1 MKKRYLFIV
10 LTGLMTAFIFW
21 NSSKPAVESTTDS
34 NMFVGLFGLLLS
46 RFGVKAELGILVAIV
61 RKSAHITEFAIHAV
75 LLSGCFTGKF
85 RKRIIY
91 ILFFGLLTAC
101 TDEFI
106 QLFSEGRAGLVTD
119 IFIDFGG
126 TVMGTGIFGLFRK
139 KR

>member
-1 MKKRYLFIV
+1 MKKRNVFIV

-21 NSSKPAVESTTDS
+21 NSSRPAVESTNAS
-34 NMFVGLFGLLLS
+34 NGFVYFFIKLLS
-46 RFGVKAELGILVAIV
+46 RVGVSAGYDVMQTIV
-61 RKSAHITEFAIHAV
+61 RKAAHITEFAVHAV
-75 LLSGCFTGKF
+75 LLAGCFAGKLK
-85 RKRIIY
+85 KRIIY
-91 ILFFGLLTAC
+91 IFFFGLLTAC